1 MTLETKVKNLKET
14 LKSKPSYLKKGKG
27 WLSTH
32 FDVPFENV
40 EKILLELKGTSVRP
54 SRSRMN
60 YFREK
65 VKHSDET
72 GKMFKPSKIYNI
84 KVKPK
89 KKSDKNVLVIGDL
102 HCPFEEK
109 GYLSHCIQVY
119 NDFECDEVIFIGDL
133 VDLHAISYHEHDP
146 NGKSPYDEYELA
158 VKRLKAWYE
167 AFPTAKVCIGN
178 HDSLIMRKV
187 YSAGLPKNWLKSLEQ
202 ILEAPDTYK
211 FDMHHEI
218 DGVLYTHGTGVS
230 GDGGAMKIASQNRQ
244 SAVIGH
250 LHSISNIKY
259 SASYRDLI
267 FAMTV
272 GCGIDYKQYAFNYG
286 KDIPAK
292 PIVSCGVVMG
302 GKIPVLVPMEL

>member
-1 MTLETKVKNLKET
+1 MTAVKDLKQLLET
-14 LKSKPSYLKKGKG
+14 KPSYLKKGKI
-27 WLSTH
+27 WLS
-32 FDVPFENV
+32 EKYNIALSEV
-40 EKILLELKGTSVRP
+40 EKIFNEVKGTESRP

-60 YFREK
+60 YFRDK
-65 VKHSDET
+65 VKLSEET
-72 GKMFKPSKIYNI
+72 TYKPPKIYNI
-84 KVKPK
+84 KAKPK
-89 KKSDKNVLVIGDL
+89 KKSDKNVLIIGDL
-102 HCPFEEK
+102 HTPFEEK
-109 GYLSHCIQVY
+109 GYLDHCKKVY
-119 NDFECDEVIFIGDL
+119 EDFQCDEVVFIGDL

-158 VKRLKAWYE
+158 VKHLKKWYE

-178 HDSLIMRKV
+178 HDALIMRKV
-187 YSAGLPKNWLKSLEQ
+187 YSAGLPSNWLKSLEQ

-230 GDGGAMKIASQNRQ
+230 GDNGAMKIATQNRQ

-259 SASYRDLI
+259 SASYRDII

-272 GCGIDYKQYAFNYG
+272 GCGIDYRQYAFNYG
-286 KDIPAK
+286 KDTPAK
-292 PIVSCGVVMG
+292 PIVSCGVVLSG
-302 GKIPVLVPMEL
+302 IIPVIIPMQL

>member
-1 MTLETKVKNLKET
+1 MTPNGLKET
-14 LKSKPSYLKKGKG
+14 LQTKPSYFKKGRQ
-27 WLSTH
+27 WLSDN
-32 FDVPFENV
+32 FNIPIEQVNKVINELREVKDN
-40 EKILLELKGTSVRP
+40 LKGSTTSAP
-54 SRSRMN
+54 RSRMN

-65 VKHSDET
+65 ITNVE
-72 GKMFKPSKIYNI
+72 
-84 KVKPK
+84 VKPNTDLYKFKNKVK

-102 HCPFEEK
+102 HTPFEQK
-109 GYLSHCIQVY
+109 GYLEHCKQVMT
-119 NDFECDEVIFIGDL
+119 DFSCDEVVFIGDL

-167 AFPTAKVCIGN
+167 AFPKAKVCIGN
-178 HDSLIMRKV
+178 HDALIMRKV
-187 YSAGLPKNWLKSLEQ
+187 YSAGLPSNWLKSLEQ
-202 ILEAPDTYK
+202 ILEAPDTYE
-211 FDMHHEI
+211 FGMHHEI

-272 GCGIDYKQYAFNYG
+272 GCGIDYRQYAFNYG

-292 PIVSCGVVMG
+292 PIISCGVVVN
-302 GKIPVLVPMEL
+302 GKIPILIPMEL